1 VTDSDIRDLSLSVP
15 KQFLIV
21 GRVEIQGGGPVPRV
35 PLTFSSQVAT
45 TGPGATTTVAMFTP
59 QPNGTLR
66 FTLPAGE
73 RLVNIG
79 QLPPGFALKSITY
92 GTIDPRQSPLKI
104 GENEQPA
111 ELHVIL
117 EKTQAAPWVRVAGKV
132 TGLPAEVRNVRVALT
147 GTFNLPLTVP
157 LNPDGTF
164 AFDEVFQGSISVRLL
179 GNIGETLQQP
189 VTITVGPRDVTDLE
203 IVYRR

>member
-1 VTDSDIRDLSLSVP
+1 
-15 KQFLIV
+15 
-21 GRVEIQGGGPVPRV
+21 
-35 PLTFSSQVAT
+35 
-45 TGPGATTTVAMFTP
+45 MFTP
-59 QPNGTLR
+59 QPDGTLR
-66 FTLPAGE
+66 FTLPEGE

-79 QLPPGFALKSITY
+79 QLPPGLALKSITY
-92 GTIDPRQSPLKI
+92 GTIDPRQSPLKV

-117 EKTQAAPWVRVAGKV
+117 EKTQAATWVRVAGKV

-147 GTFNLPLTVP
+147 GTFNLPLTVL